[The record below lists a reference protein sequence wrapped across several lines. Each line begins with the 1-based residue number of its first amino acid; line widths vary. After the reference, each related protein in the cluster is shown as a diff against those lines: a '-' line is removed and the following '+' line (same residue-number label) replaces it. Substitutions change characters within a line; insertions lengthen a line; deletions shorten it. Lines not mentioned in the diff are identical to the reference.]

1 MYSEFCA
8 GGEGLYEHLHVI
20 VYRVVFLGNLKVDG
34 MAGVLY
40 RSAPVAAGRNS
51 VDEEDEADLVLG
63 LAFGAV
69 AGGVRDLES
78 MRLGVDDLLL
88 LLAPG
93 LGVSCKVVLDA
104 LGDCALEDCALED
117 CALEDCA
124 LEDRALG
131 DRALDDCLY
140 GDLLGDL
147 LGEVCG
153 CRRLTSNGRVG
164 GDIASSIRAFVIV
177 GLGTILAS
185 PASS

>member
-1 MYSEFCA
+1 M
-8 GGEGLYEHLHVI
+8 
-20 VYRVVFLGNLKVDG
+20 FLGNLKVDG
-34 MAGVLY
+34 MASVLY

-78 MRLGVDDLLL
+78 MRLAVDDLLL

-117 CALEDCA
+117 CALEDCG

-147 LGEVCG
+147 IGELCG

-185 PASS
+185 PAPS